1 MWTGLRAGLGA
12 RLGAGRG
19 AGLGASAHST
29 YPRPTRVRA
38 LRAVF
43 GLALSAACS
52 DPAQFA
58 ADDDTAEPGQDISP
72 LFDGV
77 GQDPDAASADGTTR
91 AGGPVWLTFEVDDS
105 ENKTFEDGDIKW
117 TGSFSWDAASNTIQP
132 ASSWLPTDGP
142 YPVLYDDGPISAGGH
157 EHEGAS
163 KGDHIFST
171 AVKFDAK
178 EATVFEYGALNEFD
192 NWMWVGPNG
201 KLEVPAGASGTL
213 AAAGLKLPKHGGAD
227 VKLVLDTSAL
237 DPAFAKW
244 AIATHKFYVKG
255 TMNMWTPVQ
264 LLDDGTKGDAAAN
277 DGILTYVQSENLG
290 KHDGLL
296 RPGDEVQFIYVTT
309 TGDLF
314 PEEGQEYKGA
324 TAAKSA
330 GVSGFFAS
338 AVGGAWQSTP
348 VVFRKDSKGKFDNT
362 AIVVAGAVEEP
373 CKPACTATQVCEAGQ
388 CKDKGPKPCD
398 PVCGDGQTCVD
409 GSCQD
414 MPCDPACG
422 DGQVCQGGVCKD
434 KVCDPPCGANQVC
447 KAGVCADK
455 TCEPACGS
463 GQVCKVD
470 TCVDQLALSAVDP
483 KGGPLAGGTKITLT
497 GKGFAAPAKVM
508 VGASPA
514 TDVDVVDGQHI
525 TAVTPPGKT
534 GAAAVSVEVAGE
546 TKTLDAAFT
555 YDAPPKPTALLLA
568 PLAFAVS
575 EGDAIKG
582 LKAIAKVPTVSQLP
596 GATVG
601 LEVAFGYGPK
611 GTLPNVT
618 PADPKN
624 AWTWKPA
631 TFVSEDT
638 AKGEETWGAD
648 FGVLPIGDAVF
659 AVRATY
665 AAVTVYGDS
674 NGSEDG
680 VEASKLGTIS
690 VTKPDLTPKVTG
702 FDPLWLPAKGGKLTI
717 LGKNLDDK
725 LAVTVESSVPAPTVN
740 GTDLAIVAGL
750 GVSATFTPITGVPI
764 PPRPASLIIKPTN
777 APEVKLENALAVVP
791 FDTPNIDGDVGT
803 DWHVGSL
810 LGMNSNAST
819 WDNNSVGTLSA
830 AYDKDNLYIG
840 VSGSV
845 ESQNAIV
852 VYVDIDYG
860 QGTGTQ
866 NPTDLKD
873 NTGALDDA
881 IASKYTCS
889 DAKFGADFA
898 VGTLGMVSFS
908 SGVASESAS
917 AGWRNLGNTSD
928 FAWLTAPVLAQGGKA
943 MEASIPLATL
953 FPNGIPAKG
962 TRVALFAVIT
972 NKTGEAAPDGGVT
985 PGQDGGK
992 AFAVSTVAWFD
1003 LFPPN

>member
-1 MWTGLRAGLGA
+1 MWPAIVR
-12 RLGAGRG
+12 
-19 AGLGASAHST
+19 ASAQSIRRHAWLAAASI
-29 YPRPTRVRA
+29 A
-38 LRAVF
+38 LV
-43 GLALSAACS
+43 AACS

-58 ADDDTAEPGQDISP
+58 SDDEDTGETGQDISP
-72 LFDGV
+72 VFDAA
-77 GQDPDAASADGTTR
+77 GQDVDGSAGDGRT
-91 AGGPVWLTFEVDDS
+91 AGGDFVWLTFEVDDS

-117 TGSFSWDAASNTIQP
+117 TGSFSWDAKTNEIQP

-142 YPVLYDDGPISAGGH
+142 YPVLYDDGPLSTGGH
-157 EHEGAS
+157 EREGAT

-171 AVKFDAK
+171 AVKFR
-178 EATVFEYGALNEFD
+178 ATQAQVFEYGALNEFD

-201 KLEVPAGASGTL
+201 KLEVPAGATGTL
-213 AAAGLKLPKHGGAD
+213 AAAGLKLPKHGSAD
-227 VKLVLDTSAL
+227 IKLVLDTTAL

-264 LLDDGTKGDAAAN
+264 LLDDGAKGDAKAN

-296 RPGDEVQFIYVTT
+296 RPGDEVQFIFVTT

-330 GVSGFFAS
+330 GVSAFVAG
-338 AVGGAWQSTP
+338 AVGEPWAP
-348 VVFRKDSKGKFDNT
+348 AAVVFRKDSKGKFDNT
-362 AIVVAGAVEEP
+362 AIVVAGAV
-373 CKPACTATQVCEAGQ
+373 T
-388 CKDKGPKPCD
+388 KPCD
-398 PVCGDGQTCVD
+398 PACNDKQVCDNGVCKDVGPKTCDPACGDGQTCVD
-409 GSCQD
+409 GACKD
-414 MPCDPACG
+414 KACEPACSA
-422 DGQVCQGGVCKD
+422 DQVCAAGVCKD
-434 KVCDPPCGANQVC
+434 KVCDPACGPTQLC
-447 KAGVCADK
+447 KAGACVDK
-455 TCEPACGS
+455 TCSPACAS
-463 GQVCKVD
+463 DQICKVD
-470 TCVDQLALSAVDP
+470 VCVDVLTLSAVDP

-497 GKGFAAPAKVM
+497 GKGFASPAKVL
-508 VGASPA
+508 VGTVPA
-514 TDVDVVDGQHI
+514 TEVVVVDAQHI
-525 TAVTPPGKT
+525 TAITPAGKT
-534 GAAAVSVEVAGE
+534 GATAVSVEVAGE
-546 TKTLDAAFT
+546 TKVLDAAFT

-575 EGDAIKG
+575 EGEAIVG
-582 LKAIAKVPTVSQLP
+582 LKAIAKVPTVSQQP
-596 GATVG
+596 GATTG

-611 GTLPNVT
+611 GTLPNAT
-618 PADPKN
+618 PSDPKD

-631 TFVSEDT
+631 TFQSEDA

-680 VEASKLGTIS
+680 VEGAKLGTIS

-725 LAVTVESSVPAPTVN
+725 LKVTVESSVPAPTVD
-740 GTDLAIVAGL
+740 GKDLAVVAGL
-750 GVSATFTPITGVPI
+750 GVSATFTPIAGVPI
-764 PPRPASLIIKPTN
+764 PPRPASLIIKPAN

-791 FDTPNIDGDVGT
+791 FDTPTVDGDVGT

-810 LGMNSNAST
+810 LGMNTNAST
-819 WDNNSVGTLSA
+819 WENNSVSTLHA
-830 AYDKDNLYIG
+830 AYDKDNLYVGIA
-840 VSGSV
+840 GSV

-852 VYVDIDYG
+852 VYIDVDYG
-860 QGTGTQ
+860 QGTGVQ
-866 NPTDLKD
+866 NPADLKD
-873 NTGALDDA
+873 NSGQLDDA
-881 IASKYTCS
+881 IASKTTCS

-898 VGTLGMVSFS
+898 VGTVGMVSFT
-908 SGVASESAS
+908 SGVAGDSAS
-917 AGWRNLGNTSD
+917 AGWRNLSNTSD
-928 FAWLTAPVLAQGGKA
+928 FAWLTAPVYAQAGKA
-943 MEASIPLATL
+943 LEASIPLATL

-962 TRVALFAVIT
+962 TRVALFAVVT
-972 NKTGEAAPDGGVT
+972 NKSGDAAPEGGVT
-985 PGQDGGK
+985 PGQDGAK
-992 AFAVSTVAWFD
+992 AFEVMTVAWFD
-1003 LFPPN
+1003 LFPPG